1 MLTILSLLLA
11 TTTTPPCATGRW
23 ITTAGDR
30 PVFALIIA
38 DSPKGPSATWERPTR
53 FEADAESFSNVR
65 GPAIRRT
72 AHSVRRDGETLEL
85 TFDDSRPGASPD
97 VFRVRCTTP
106 GRLSVTLDGA
116 EVEPFDFVKAP
127 AQAAAL
133 GGWDATRTYVRT
145 IDRATN
151 AEMTRIFTA
160 DQADRSKTDADWRA
174 IGAADTL
181 RRQRTQ
187 ALLDA
192 GQLNSGDDFYHAA
205 FVFQHGDTAN
215 DYLKAHILATIAAAR
230 GKPAAVWIAAATL
243 DRYLQAI
250 GQPQVLGTQFKIPNN
265 APATQEPYN
274 RTLVSDALRKAL
286 RVPPLAEQEKQRIEY
301 STPPPTTTP

>member
-1 MLTILSLLLA
+1 MLPLLLA

-30 PVFALIIA
+30 PIFALTIA
-38 DSPKGPSATWERPTR
+38 DGPNGPSAIWERPAH
-53 FEADAESFSNVR
+53 FDADAENFSNVR
-65 GPAIRRT
+65 GPAVRRT
-72 AHSVRRDGETLEL
+72 AQSVRRDGDVLQL
-85 TFDDSRPGASPD
+85 AFDDPRPGATPD
-97 VFRVRCTTP
+97 VFRVRCTPP
-106 GRLSVTLDGA
+106 GRLSVELDGA
-116 EVEPFDFVKAP
+116 EMEPFDFSRAP
-127 AQAAAL
+127 AQAATL
-133 GGWDATRTYVRT
+133 GGWDANRTYVRA

-174 IGAADTL
+174 VNEADAL
-181 RRQRTQ
+181 RRQRTE

-205 FVFQHGDTAN
+205 FIFQHGDKAN

-250 GQPQVLGTQFKIPNN
+250 GQPQVLGTQFTIPNN

-286 RVPPLAEQEKQRIEY
+286 RVPPLAEQEKRRVEY
-301 STPPPTTTP
+301 STPPPTAVP